1 MTTDQRRMPPRD
13 KGEAVPKDKAA
24 VIAQWIKEGAK
35 LDAGLDA
42 EGRPGEGTARA
53 LEAAGAAEGVPVP
66 GHRQRPGLHA
76 RTASTSSSAGTT
88 N

>member
-1 MTTDQRRMPPRD
+1 MPPRD

-24 VIAQWIKEGAK
+24 VIARWIKEGAK
-35 LDAGLDA
+35 LDAGLDR
-42 EGRPGEGTARA
+42 EGRPRQGTARP
-53 LEAAGAAEGVPVP
+53 LEAAGAAEG
-66 GHRQRPGLHA
+66 RTRSRPSSTPWPSR